1 MAIFN
6 SYVKLPE
13 GTSWRNCEFPQLLC
27 SFTEGRLWFTKA
39 NRPLCGTIPI
49 EVSNEVSISSITFF
63 IWAGLVKKE
72 EPPYLIGKT
81 WKNLWF
87 PVEPVI
93 SWFIPTIKYRYIYH
107 KPEFNHLYLNLAIL
121 GAPSCSQ
128 PPSKSL
134 SSTSVSVASD
144 CRNSQL

>member
-1 MAIFN
+1 MAIEI
-6 SYVKLPE
+6 VDLLLEKKK
-13 GTSWRNCEFPQLLC
+13 FPQLLC

-81 WKNLWF
+81 WKKL
-87 PVEPVI
+87 V
-93 SWFIPTIKYRYIYH
+93 Y
-107 KPEFNHLYLNLAIL
+107 NHH
-121 GAPSCSQ
+121 
-128 PPSKSL
+128 
-134 SSTSVSVASD
+134 
-144 CRNSQL
+144 